1 MNEKKAY
8 RSIYGNFF
16 VKQDLNECMHYSD
29 ILIDGAH
36 IEAYLALMAHEI
48 TKQQRQNPHLSKDD
62 PRVILNKHILEN
74 SIRQTNILVTGKVRI
89 KTNDNTI
96 LLIFCK
102 NTKSSGV
109 TLLSKSLATLTLM
122 WFFDDWLF

>member
-1 MNEKKAY
+1 
-8 RSIYGNFF
+8 
-16 VKQDLNECMHYSD
+16 MHYSD

-122 WFFDDWLF
+122 WFFDD